1 MCPWQDIQYCLGSAR
16 ASTASSLQ
24 PGQAPPPPA
33 VSAEGSEGQ
42 KSLPIP
48 APTFIKA
55 INQELNRE
63 KSNSRKDAERMGEA
77 GRQGQKRTGKK
88 PVTIQLSPKLKK
100 VLLESKRLYRKIQT
114 TQKPSSSQAV
124 FPQFWPPAP
133 NYILKLGEVV
143 TSSGQ

>member
-33 VSAEGSEGQ
+33 ASAEGSEGQ

-63 KSNSRKDAERMGEA
+63 KSNSRKDGGGRKA
-77 GRQGQKRTGKK
+77 G
-88 PVTIQLSPKLKK
+88 PKENRIKA
-100 VLLESKRLYRKIQT
+100 SCHSAQ
-114 TQKPSSSQAV
+114 
-124 FPQFWPPAP
+124 PQIEKSATR
-133 NYILKLGEVV
+133 V
-143 TSSGQ
+143 